1 VPRGIAAPLKSIE
14 RLEPFSDRDLLQHA
28 TASRTV
34 DRHADCW
41 RVVLSDGYPPPYDR
55 RGAALLDLI
64 ALLGGLG
71 AALAWGAGTICS
83 ARSSRIIG
91 AASVVAWVMLIGLVA
106 NLAVIAV
113 GPTPGSLGSTD
124 IAWMLVA
131 GVGNVSGL
139 FLEYS
144 ALRRGKVGIVTPV
157 ISTEGAI
164 AALLAVAG
172 GEALGV
178 AQAGLLAI
186 VALGVVLAGVAPEE
200 STSDQRKSAAF
211 WLAVLAALLFGTSAF
226 ATGHLSASLP
236 IGWAVLPP
244 RLVGVAAVTIPLMMS
259 RRLRLARSAL
269 PLVVTAGLAEVLG
282 FVCFA
287 VGARDSVAVAAVLG
301 SQFAAVASVAAF
313 VFLRERVTRLQLA
326 GVVLIV
332 VGVAALT
339 AVTAG

>member
-1 VPRGIAAPLKSIE
+1 M
-14 RLEPFSDRDLLQHA
+14 
-28 TASRTV
+28 
-34 DRHADCW
+34 
-41 RVVLSDGYPPPYDR
+41 
-55 RGAALLDLI
+55 
-64 ALLGGLG
+64 
-71 AALAWGAGTICS
+71 AWGAGTFCS

-91 AASVVAWVMLIGLVA
+91 AASVVAWVMLVGLVA

-124 IAWMLVA
+124 IAWMLMA
-131 GVGNVSGL
+131 GFGSVSGL

-157 ISTEGAI
+157 TSTEGAV
-164 AALLAVAG
+164 AALLSVSA
-172 GEALGV
+172 GEALGA

-186 VALGVVLAGVAPEE
+186 VSLGVVLAGVAPEE
-200 STSDQRKSAAF
+200 STSDQHTSAAF
-211 WLAVLAALLFGTSAF
+211 WLAVLAALLFGASTF

-244 RLVGVAAVTIPLMMS
+244 RLVGVAVVTIPLAMT

-269 PLVVTAGLAEVLG
+269 PLVVIAGLAEVLG

-301 SQFAAVASVAAF
+301 SQFAVVASVAAY
-313 VFLRERVTRLQLA
+313 VFLRERLTRLQLA
-326 GVVLIV
+326 GGVLIV

-339 AVTAG
+339 VVTAG